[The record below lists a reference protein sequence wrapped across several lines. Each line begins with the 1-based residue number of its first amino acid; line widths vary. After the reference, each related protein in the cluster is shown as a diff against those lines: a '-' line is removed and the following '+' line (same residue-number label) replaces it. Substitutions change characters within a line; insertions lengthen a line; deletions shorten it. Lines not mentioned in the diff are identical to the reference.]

1 MATPHRVPVLARS
14 VEDLFPRLH
23 VFAHIRIVGYYQPV
37 HRSLD
42 LEEGIVDMPKS

>member
-1 MATPHRVPVLARS
+1 MATPHRAPVLAHS
-14 VEDLFPRLH
+14 VKDVFARVH
-23 VFAHIRIVGYYQPV
+23 VFVHIRIVGYYQPV